1 MKINFELNVTLQ
13 CNLACPNCNRLCHLK
28 PAWAE
33 DSDMSVAMVERFV
46 DNLRTGPVKAKR
58 VKVAGGEPLLHP
70 ELAQIIDVL
79 LAGVRDGVIDKIKI
93 DSNGTLDRPAVIP
106 NPALSWSGRKPSRK
120 VHLPTLWSPTD
131 LGLPLT
137 YPCTMP
143 RKCGISLDKY
153 GYLPCS
159 MAISIVH
166 TLGQPDEWYWRLDD
180 GTFLMEN
187 MAGATKPIDAWL
199 IHNICRHC
207 IFAAPKAFREEHC
220 RKLKDITLDEKVPT
234 RTWGQALDKP
244 LIPDADLYRWAAYQ
258 PP

>member
-1 MKINFELNVTLQ
+1 MKRINFELNVTLR

-28 PAWAE
+28 PSWAE
-33 DSDMSVAMVERFV
+33 DSDMSVGHVELFV
-46 DNLRTGPVKAKR
+46 DNLRNGPVKAKR

-70 ELAQIIDVL
+70 ELAEIIYVL
-79 LAGVRDGVIDKIKI
+79 LAGVDDGVIDKIKI

-143 RKCGISLDKY
+143 RKCGISLDNR

-159 MAISIVH
+159 MAISIC
-166 TLGQPDEWYWRLDD
+166 R
-180 GTFLMEN
+180 TFEGMERYYADSPVSHFG
-187 MAGATKPIDAWL
+187 MHA
-199 IHNICRHC
+199 ICRHC
-207 IFAAPKAFREEHC
+207 IFAAPKPFREHYC
-220 RKLKDITLDEKVPT
+220 KRLKDITPAEKLPT
-234 RTWGQALDKP
+234 MTWGRALNVP
-244 LIPDADLYRWAAYQ
+244 CHRATYQ
-258 PP
+258 PPLPAALACPR

>member
-1 MKINFELNVTLQ
+1 MTRINFELNVTLR

-33 DSDMSVAMVERFV
+33 DSDMSVGHVELFV
-46 DNLRTGPVKAKR
+46 DNLRNGPVKAKR

-79 LAGVRDGVIDKIKI
+79 LAGVRDGVIGKVKVDT
-93 DSNGTLDRPAVIP
+93 NGTMNDKRPAIEH
-106 NPALSWSGRKPSRK
+106 PALSWSGRKPSRK

-143 RKCGISLDKY
+143 AKCGISLDNR

-159 MAISIVH
+159 MAISIC
-166 TLGQPDEWYWRLDD
+166 R
-180 GTFLMEN
+180 TFEGMERYYADRPN
-187 MAGATKPIDAWL
+187 SHFGKFAHA
-199 IHNICRHC
+199 ICRHC

-220 RKLKDITLDEKVPT
+220 RKLKDITEAEKQPT
-234 RTWGQALDKP
+234 KTWEAAL
-244 LIPDADLYRWAAYQ
+244 AC
-258 PP
+258 PPS